1 MKNHLGQYECKL
13 CLTIHN
19 TEASIMIMIIII
31 IILCKQSKNE
41 IKKRENKRN
50 IDVVRFISSFREATL
65 PILRERSINLTCR

>member
-19 TEASIMIMIIII
+19 TEASIMIIIIII

-41 IKKRENKRN
+41 IKKEK
-50 IDVVRFISSFREATL
+50 IKGT
-65 PILRERSINLTCR
+65 